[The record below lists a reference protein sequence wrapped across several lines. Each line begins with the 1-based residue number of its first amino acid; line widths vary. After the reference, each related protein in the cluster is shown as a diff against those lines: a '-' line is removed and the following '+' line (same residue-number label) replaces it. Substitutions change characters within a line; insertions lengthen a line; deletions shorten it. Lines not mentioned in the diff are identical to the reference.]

1 MFHATSFNTSQ
12 RYKYFGLLASVSG
25 HLRII
30 FIVFAVRVYLRRV
43 WLICVRSVPMLIQPC
58 EIKGLIC

>member
-1 MFHATSFNTSQ
+1 MFHATLFNTLQ

-30 FIVFAVRVYLRRV
+30 FIVFVVWEYLRRV
-43 WLICVRSVPMLIQPC
+43 WLIRLRCMWMLIQPC